1 MSSAYSAPELSAE
14 QLSRELDRKGHPV
27 WRSDESRTRW
37 WQLSPTSV
45 TFRPALVGHSA
56 HLIVHGLCQFVKIT
70 ILSLSLADPGV
81 VLLKLSDFLFSKCY
95 LLLVTTL
102 TSFSNR
108 NKIMSHLCRA
118 FHVKSSYSRS
128 TRGNYGCKVHVQSDT
143 HYANNNPILSHGG
156 EPSGYLICFSNAM
169 ENLKGFF
176 PPCIFF

>member
-1 MSSAYSAPELSAE
+1 MVTTVTNICYLLASSGGTQHPS
-14 QLSRELDRKGHPV
+14 DRS
-27 WRSDESRTRW
+27 WI
-37 WQLSPTSV
+37 L
-45 TFRPALVGHSA
+45 
-56 HLIVHGLCQFVKIT
+56 FVKIT

-81 VLLKLSDFLFSKCY
+81 VLLKLSDFLFSTCY

-118 FHVKSSYSRS
+118 FHVKSSYSQS
-128 TRGNYGCKVHVQSDT
+128 TWGNYGCKVHVQSDT